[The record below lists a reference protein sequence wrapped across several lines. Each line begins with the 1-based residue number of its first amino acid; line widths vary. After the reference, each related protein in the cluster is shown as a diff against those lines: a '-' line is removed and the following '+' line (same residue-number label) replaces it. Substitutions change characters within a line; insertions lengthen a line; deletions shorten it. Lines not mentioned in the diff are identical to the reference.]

1 MKVEMEDFDMLRY
14 IRNRIEGKRREREKI
29 NNDYVSAYKRC
40 FEGTPEEME
49 RRLAAWDY
57 VHEVTRLRRSY

>member
-1 MKVEMEDFDMLRY
+1 MFRC
-14 IRNRIEGKRREREKI
+14 IRNMLVEKRKEWQRV
-29 NNDYVSAYKRC
+29 NDEYASAYRRY

-57 VHEVTRLRRSY
+57 VHEVTRPRRSY

>member
-1 MKVEMEDFDMLRY
+1 MLKY
-14 IRNRIEGKRREREKI
+14 IRTWIEEKRVERQRINGE
-29 NNDYVSAYKRC
+29 YASAYRRC

-57 VHEVTRLRRSY
+57 VHEVTGPCRSY